1 MKKKDQILLEQAY
14 SRVVENYDPD
24 QAGEIKQLVSNMKP
38 TNTATIQKILSFYL
52 PDHKDSIVS
61 DNVNVVDSPKGHL
74 NIQGD
79 KIVFTSPRAS
89 ALFSKVQEVHNG
101 PTNPELSED
110 GKSITM
116 YNSAS
121 NVVKLG
127 RILDKD

>member
-1 MKKKDQILLEQAY
+1 MNKDVKFLAEAYTKVLE
-14 SRVVENYDPD
+14 NWDPE
-24 QAGEIKQLVSNMKP
+24 AASEIKQLSMNMKP
-38 TNTATIQKILSFYL
+38 TDTATVQKVLSFYL
-52 PDHKDSIVS
+52 PAQKDNIVS

-101 PTNPELSED
+101 PINPELSED

-116 YNSAS
+116 HNSAS

-127 RILDKD
+127 NLLAKD

>member
-1 MKKKDQILLEQAY
+1 MNKDVKFLAEAYTKVLE
-14 SRVVENYDPD
+14 NWDPE
-24 QAGEIKQLVSNMKP
+24 AASEIKQLSMNMKP
-38 TNTATIQKILSFYL
+38 TDTTTVQKILSFYL
-52 PDHKDSIVS
+52 PTQKNNIVS
-61 DNVNVVDSPKGHL
+61 DNVNVVDSPIGHL

-101 PTNPELSED
+101 PINPELSED

-116 YNSAS
+116 HNSAS

-127 RILDKD
+127 NILAKD

>member
-14 SRVVENYDPD
+14 SRVVENYDPN
-24 QAGEIKQLVSNMKP
+24 QADEIKQLASNMKP

-101 PTNPELSED
+101 PINPELSED
-110 GKSITM
+110 GKSITL
-116 YNSAS
+116 YNNTS